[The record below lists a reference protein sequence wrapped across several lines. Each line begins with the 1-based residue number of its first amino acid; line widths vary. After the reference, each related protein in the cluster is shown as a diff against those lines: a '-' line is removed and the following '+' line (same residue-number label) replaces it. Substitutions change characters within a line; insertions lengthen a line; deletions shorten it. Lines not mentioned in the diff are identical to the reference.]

1 MEKSKDL
8 NNNEKIRKNKVN
20 NRFLPLTESV
30 LNGLEPEGKITD
42 YKIIRQ
48 IGEGSFGKVFLVRH
62 IKTGMEY
69 AIKQINKLNKNNQ
82 EGKPYFRRE
91 IEIMYKIHQKNVV
104 KLYSHFEDNEFCYFV
119 MEYVEKG
126 NLFSQ
131 PSWLKNHM
139 FTSFEVAKIIKEVI
153 CAIYYLHNMNPP
165 IIHRDIKPENVLIDK
180 DGVAKLTDFGW
191 SNYVDSKE
199 IRSTYC
205 GTPVYL
211 APEMITEIGHDEH
224 LDIWCI
230 GVLLFELLTGN
241 VPFRGKDIQSLNNN
255 ILSLKILW
263 PKDINLD
270 AKNLISKILK
280 PDPEERISLVDM
292 LKHPF
297 FTKKL
302 KIDNLYTCLIKPE
315 TRKYPPFIISEYT
328 IEGYEKLINEKTD
341 KNDET
346 NTKTEEITKNSLP
359 IDNIE
364 SSCNFG
370 DFSKE
375 EVGGGLFETNSIKDD
390 NKIENSNIN
399 VNQLYSNLMGDYEA
413 LTNNYNKILLEKYEQ
428 TRKIDECNN
437 KINLLQTEKADLI
450 KEIDDKNEEKLKLK
464 AELEDTKQELAQK
477 INLIENYKSQN
488 GVSIYSSCDNSKIL
502 EDKDN
507 EIKLLKEK
515 LCVLEKNSLKNN
527 DIKSEAV
534 LNGFRDSI
542 NHLSNLSTE
551 MLSCGVDKN
560 NQKMMQQMEEKLKT
574 TKAYFEE
581 EIKRLQSDFV
591 KDKENYDLIIKIK
604 DEEIT
609 KLVKNKDVIKTQ
621 EAKKYEN
628 IISKYEQLV
637 KEKETEIEMLKLKN
651 KKLVMI
657 AKSYQAKQEGNQ

>member
-1 MEKSKDL
+1 MEKSKDP
-8 NNNEKIRKNKVN
+8 NNNDKIKKNKVN

-62 IKTGMEY
+62 NKTGMEY

-180 DGVAKLTDFGW
+180 DGIAKLTDFGW

-241 VPFRGKDIQSLNNN
+241 VPFRGKDLQSLNNN
-255 ILSLKILW
+255 ILSLKISW

-302 KIDNLYTCLIKPE
+302 KNENLYTCLVKPD

-341 KNDET
+341 KNDEIE
-346 NTKTEEITKNSLP
+346 NTEDISKNSLP
-359 IDNIE
+359 LDNGGSI
-364 SSCNFG
+364 SYFG
-370 DFSKE
+370 DLAKE
-375 EVGGGLFETNSIKDD
+375 EVGGEIFGINSIKNN
-390 NKIENSNIN
+390 NKIGNSNIN
-399 VNQLYSNLMGDYEA
+399 VNQLYSNLMGEYEE
-413 LTNNYNKILLEKYEQ
+413 LTNNYNEILLAKSEQ
-428 TRKIDECNN
+428 IRKIEECNN
-437 KINLLQTEKADLI
+437 KINLLQTEKASLI
-450 KEIDDKNEEKLKLK
+450 QEIEDKNEEKLKLK
-464 AELEDTKQELAQK
+464 AELEETKQELAQK
-477 INLIENYKSQN
+477 NYLVEKYKSSN
-488 GVSIYSSCDNSKIL
+488 GVNFFSTDDNNSKIL
-502 EDKDN
+502 EEKDN
-507 EIKLLKEK
+507 EIKKLKEK
-515 LCVLEKNSLKNN
+515 LGILEKNSLKNN

-534 LNGFRDSI
+534 LSGFRDSI

-551 MLSCGVDKN
+551 MRSSTADKD
-560 NQKMMQQMEEKLKT
+560 NQKMMQIMEEKLKT
-574 TKAYFEE
+574 TKNYFEE
-581 EIKRLQSDFV
+581 EIKRLQDDFQ

-609 KLVKNKDVIKTQ
+609 KLVKNKDAIKAQ

-628 IISKYEQLV
+628 IITKYEQLV

-657 AKSYQAKQEGNQ
+657 TKSYQAKQEGNQ